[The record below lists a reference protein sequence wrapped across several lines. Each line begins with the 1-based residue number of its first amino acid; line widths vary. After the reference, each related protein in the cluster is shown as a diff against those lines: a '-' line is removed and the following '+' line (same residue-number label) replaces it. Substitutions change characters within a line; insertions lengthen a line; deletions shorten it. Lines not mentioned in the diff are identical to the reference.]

1 MKKMECPI
9 CKKKALFVGVH
20 DDEGNYHGLVG
31 CEYENDPWS
40 GLSYAL
46 HHEGWGDCP
55 LCTDG
60 AYSTMGGML
69 FDTAEEAINA
79 LTPPNEPLTLDSRLT
94 PKMVTCPK
102 GWQGVR
108 DTRFYCP
115 GCKKAVKKGEAY
127 CHKCGQ
133 ALIFPVQRYDKENNR
148 IWLDFSDRRPQE
160 RQEDTQ

>member
-1 MKKMECPI
+1 MHKKIDCPI

-55 LCTDG
+55 MCTDG

-69 FDTAEEAINA
+69 FDTADDAISA
-79 LTPPNEPLTLDSRLT
+79 LSQPNEPMTLEQLREMDGEPVYVHNLFPAKR
-94 PKMVTCPK
+94 KFE
-102 GWQGVR
+102 WQW
-108 DTRFYCP
+108 
-115 GCKKAVKKGEAY
+115 
-127 CHKCGQ
+127 
-133 ALIFPVQRYDKENNR
+133 ALICKERGNAEATTYTYR
-148 IWLDFSDRRPQE
+148 FLDYGKTWIAYRRPKEEQ
-160 RQEDTQ
+160 